1 MVTVRDEATT
11 DRWPEET
18 RNNLRCAGVS
28 MPLSALRSVRGM
40 GVGEFPDL
48 KRLVD
53 VCAGT
58 GLRLIHMAPVSDTTA
73 HPHAPWLD
81 TSPYSPISAHAL
93 HPLYLGLSALPD
105 LPQDLAREV
114 QVASERLNARA
125 HMAASAS
132 ATGSSASPPPH
143 VGGKGHGACGAG
155 SGGAK
160 RGGRGGE
167 ASEDVLTTKL
177 ALLRRAYETSGK
189 KLVEILKSQQNV
201 PLQSNGT

>member
-1 MVTVRDEATT
+1 MVSVRDEATT

-81 TSPYSPISAHAL
+81 ISPYSPISAHAL
-93 HPLYLGLSALPD
+93 HPLYLALSALSD
-105 LPQDLAREV
+105 LPQDLARDV

-125 HMAASAS
+125 HMAASTS
-132 ATGSSASPPPH
+132 ATGFSASPPPH
-143 VGGKGHGACGAG
+143 VGGKGHGA
-155 SGGAK
+155 
-160 RGGRGGE
+160 RGGGVARGARGDS
-167 ASEDVLTTKL
+167 AAEDVLTTKL
-177 ALLRRAYETSGK
+177 SLLRRAYETSGK
-189 KLVEILKSQQNV
+189 KLV
-201 PLQSNGT
+201 